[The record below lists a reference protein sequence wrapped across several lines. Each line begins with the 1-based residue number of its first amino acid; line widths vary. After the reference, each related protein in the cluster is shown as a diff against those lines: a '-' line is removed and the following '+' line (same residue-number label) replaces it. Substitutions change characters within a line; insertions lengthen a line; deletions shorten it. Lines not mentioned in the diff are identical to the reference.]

1 MSAKTPIRTVFN
13 ASDQTVGNLPT
24 EKIISYLNTQNIS
37 NNINSL
43 HFENCLNKSSTIFN
57 EFY

>member
-1 MSAKTPIRTVFN
+1 M
-13 ASDQTVGNLPT
+13 ASDQTVGNIPT
-24 EKIISYLNTQNIS
+24 EKIISYLNTQNMS
-37 NNINSL
+37 NNINSF